1 MKTITLTLIT
11 LVLIAGII
19 WAHRTH
25 PAGHAATV
33 KRVRDGDTITVE
45 TPTRFSVPHKV
56 DVRILGIDT
65 PEFDDDGWGRLAST
79 SIPFYAPATRSRS
92 FSIRRKLARMFTV
105 VFSPTFSTVVWMLA
119 SAWFAM
125 DMPVRGGRERLTV
138 RSAPVTIW
146 SWSGRRSRPGL
157 VCGARMGISGNA
169 TPDMVR

>member
-65 PEFDDDGWGRLAST
+65 PEFDDDGWE
-79 SIPFYAPATRSRS
+79 
-92 FSIRRKLARMFTV
+92 ARQHLD
-105 VFSPTFSTVVWMLA
+105 SL
-119 SAWFAM
+119 
-125 DMPVRGGRERLTV
+125 L
-138 RSAPVTIW
+138 
-146 SWSGRRSRPGL
+146 RPGHKITL
-157 VCGARMGISGNA
+157 VLDPTQTSTDVYGRVLAYVQYRGVDVGEC
-169 TPDMVR
+169 MVRDGYARAWWPRAVDRPQRAGNYLVLERQAKQAGLGLWGTYGHIGKRNP

>member
-65 PEFDDDGWGRLAST
+65 PEFDDPGWEA
-79 SIPFYAPATRSRS
+79 
-92 FSIRRKLARMFTV
+92 ARQHLD
-105 VFSPTFSTVVWMLA
+105 SL
-119 SAWFAM
+119 
-125 DMPVRGGRERLTV
+125 L
-138 RSAPVTIW
+138 
-146 SWSGRRSRPGL
+146 RPGDKITL
-157 VCGARMGISGNA
+157 ILDPTQARTDVYGRILAYVQRRGTDVGERMIRDGYARAWWPRGIDRPQRAGQYLALEREAKQNQLGLWG
-169 TPDMVR
+169 TYGHIGKRNP